1 MQRIEST
8 KQTTIHDLLPGD
20 IFVFNYYGVPH
31 AGIYAPTPGG
41 QGDIIHMYFDKDRT
55 GAIKSTLSKLLLS
68 GSEVYI
74 FRHKKLDGAA
84 IAAQAEFWLN
94 QGIEYEKPRLAKSL
108 YAYTDEKAAE
118 DYNILKYLLI
128 AARRETMPIK
138 THQFPCPAG
147 SKIGDIGLVMLL
159 PDFTYCRPLS
169 YVGSRLAMVEDGN
182 PERPR
187 GMTCITFVLSCLAAI
202 ALKDEIQPVSA
213 QTGWISLKHSD
224 KHPGLHDLLT
234 EEEAINFDV
243 ARLRNKLTTA
253 LSNLAKL
260 DPHNPSP
267 DEFYNAIR
275 TDEENWEFVGS
286 VDNAIVKEFDKQ
298 VYHQEQQ
305 TLKVNIKANR
315 QKFIDAFGEEIFNRH
330 PERPHRHFTLFNEPA
345 SDQQEAQQNNK
356 NELPGINNGHV

>member
-1 MQRIEST
+1 MQKMENP

-74 FRHKKLDGAA
+74 FRNKKLDGEA

-108 YAYTDEKAAE
+108 YAYTDEEGSE

-138 THQFPCPAG
+138 THQFPCPPG
-147 SKIGDIGLVMLL
+147 SKIGDIGLLMLL

-169 YVGSRLAMVEDGN
+169 YVGSRFAMVEDGN

-187 GMTCITFVLSCLAAI
+187 GMTCITFVLS
-202 ALKDEIQPVSA
+202 
-213 QTGWISLKHSD
+213 
-224 KHPGLHDLLT
+224 
-234 EEEAINFDV
+234 
-243 ARLRNKLTTA
+243 
-253 LSNLAKL
+253 
-260 DPHNPSP
+260 
-267 DEFYNAIR
+267 
-275 TDEENWEFVGS
+275 
-286 VDNAIVKEFDKQ
+286 
-298 VYHQEQQ
+298 
-305 TLKVNIKANR
+305 
-315 QKFIDAFGEEIFNRH
+315 
-330 PERPHRHFTLFNEPA
+330 
-345 SDQQEAQQNNK
+345 
-356 NELPGINNGHV
+356 